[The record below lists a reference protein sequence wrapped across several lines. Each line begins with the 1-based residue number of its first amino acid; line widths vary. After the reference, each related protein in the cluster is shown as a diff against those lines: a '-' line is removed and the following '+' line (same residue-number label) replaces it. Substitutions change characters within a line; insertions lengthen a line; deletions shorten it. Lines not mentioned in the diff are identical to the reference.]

1 MKKNK
6 NILYYNKEIY
16 SKILKK
22 RDKNWE
28 FNPKNG
34 LIIQK

>member
-16 SKILKK
+16 RKILKK
-22 RDKNWE
+22 RDKKLE